1 MDSQRVVAATGRRA
15 AADALLR
22 EELSGLYF
30 AYGSNMNEGQI
41 RARCSKPVAVAVAR
55 LAGHRVS
62 FHGYSRTWDGGLETV
77 VPAPGHHVWGV
88 LYKLSFRDW
97 DHLDAWQ
104 GARLDGS
111 GAYFHFPV
119 RVTAADGSAP
129 AVLLYKK
136 DILGPP
142 RKPSREYLAH
152 IVSGAVQH
160 RLPSAYI
167 DELRAT
173 ASAPATFGVPLRSRF
188 DPGVLV
194 ETPCSECAELHV
206 LPQASSS

>member
-1 MDSQRVVAATGRRA
+1 
-15 AADALLR
+15 
-22 EELSGLYF
+22 
-30 AYGSNMNEGQI
+30 MNEGQI
-41 RARCSKPVAVAVAR
+41 RTVQQTRRRGRGR

-77 VPAPGHHVWGV
+77 VPAPGHDVWGV

-104 GARLDGS
+104 GAASGRIGS
-111 GAYFHFPV
+111 LLPFP
-119 RVTAADGSAP
+119 RPGDRGGRQRT

-142 RKPSREYLAH
+142 AASREYLAH

-160 RLPSAYI
+160 ELPSAYI
-167 DELRAT
+167 DDLRQT

-194 ETPCSECAELHV
+194 ETPCSECAGLHV